1 MKPTGETPG
10 AKAQSSTAARGPAEA
25 RPFQSGSELKRELM
39 LTETSYSVLGA
50 RYQVLASVYLT
61 FARYW
66 CTICTVMDPSPTAD
80 ATRLMEEWRVSPA
93 ANTPGMMLSKI
104 NGSRSSFQPLGRS
117 PSLGRSAP
125 VSR

>member
-1 MKPTGETPG
+1 MI
-10 AKAQSSTAARGPAEA
+10 Q
-25 RPFQSGSELKRELM
+25 
-39 LTETSYSVLGA
+39 
-50 RYQVLASVYLT
+50 LALRRALQHTRRRTLLYFT

-104 NGSRSSFQPLGRS
+104 NGSRSSFQLWGGRRPWAEAH
-117 PSLGRSAP
+117 PSADSHAHPWGACH
-125 VSR
+125 